1 MSCAEKQQ
9 RGALV
14 SPLTFSHLASAPE
27 SAHYRGIADAL
38 EEAVAKKIDRI
49 AQMLNCPVKGEELR
63 RAITESRKDF
73 LLNQPE
79 AEEVDEEDFEE
90 DGEWDD
96 DLDWTTE

>member
-1 MSCAEKQQ
+1 
-9 RGALV
+9 V
-14 SPLTFSHLASAPE
+14 PE

-79 AEEVDEEDFEE
+79 AEEVDEEDIE
-90 DGEWDD
+90 DDEEWDD

>member
-1 MSCAEKQQ
+1 M
-9 RGALV
+9 
-14 SPLTFSHLASAPE
+14 
-27 SAHYRGIADAL
+27 
-38 EEAVAKKIDRI
+38 AKKIDRI

-79 AEEVDEEDFEE
+79 TDEVDEDDFEE
-90 DGEWDD
+90 DEEWDD

>member
-1 MSCAEKQQ
+1 M
-9 RGALV
+9 
-14 SPLTFSHLASAPE
+14 ASVPE

-79 AEEVDEEDFEE
+79 AEEVDEEDIE
-90 DGEWDD
+90 DDEEWDD